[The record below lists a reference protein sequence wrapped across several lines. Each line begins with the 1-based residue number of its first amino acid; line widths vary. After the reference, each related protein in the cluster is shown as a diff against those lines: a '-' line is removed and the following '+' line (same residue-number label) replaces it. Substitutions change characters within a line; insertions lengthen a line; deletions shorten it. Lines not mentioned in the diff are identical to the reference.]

1 MEIDMSILA
10 KLELTSVK
18 KNSNSNPIETRRE
31 RLIEKL
37 NEQIEVFKAL
47 KSGKEYT
54 KTKRQT
60 VFDDEGNR
68 QTQEVEQKVK
78 AWFFEQDSGW
88 YVQCRYGSRL
98 LNIYHR
104 HNAVFVKNFNDVGEV
119 LSKFIQATK
128 DGELDKSIA
137 SVLVK
142 RK

>member
-1 MEIDMSILA
+1 MSILA

-18 KNSNSNPIETRRE
+18 KNNNNNPIETRRE
-31 RLIEKL
+31 RLIDKL

-88 YVQCRYGSRL
+88 YVQCRYRSRL